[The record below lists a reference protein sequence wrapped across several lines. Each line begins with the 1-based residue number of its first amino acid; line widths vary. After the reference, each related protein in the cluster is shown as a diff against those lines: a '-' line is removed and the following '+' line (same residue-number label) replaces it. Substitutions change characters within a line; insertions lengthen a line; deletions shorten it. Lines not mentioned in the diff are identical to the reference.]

1 MTEPQNLNDFKRIWQ
16 GQSTEDTKLTLE
28 QVREKARSYQ
38 SQKRVGGLISLPI
51 SIFLTIL
58 FSRTMVR
65 AWMEHR
71 PEGETL
77 IPILVGLWL
86 IHRSIM
92 WIGSR
97 KLAPNAGFRTSL
109 EVYRAHFE
117 QVRALIPWIWGSMIA
132 IMVATTIGAINLWM
146 QSPVFH
152 AWDVA
157 QFGLAYALIGVII
170 YLGVRYK
177 YRQIDQA
184 LHMVE
189 GLDRD
194 IDL

>member
-1 MTEPQNLNDFKRIWQ
+1 M
-16 GQSTEDTKLTLE
+16 
-28 QVREKARSYQ
+28 
-38 SQKRVGGLISLPI
+38 LPL

-58 FSRTMVR
+58 FSRALVR

-86 IHRSIM
+86 IYMSIM
-92 WIGSR
+92 FIRSR
-97 KLAPNAGFRTSL
+97 KLAPNAGFSTSL

-117 QVRALIPWIWGSMIA
+117 QVRALIPWVWGSMIA
-132 IMVATTIGAINLWM
+132 LMLATTIGAINLWV

-170 YLGVRYK
+170 YIGVRYK
-177 YRQIDQA
+177 HRQIDQA
-184 LHMVE
+184 LRMVD
-189 GLDRD
+189 GLERD
-194 IDL
+194 IE